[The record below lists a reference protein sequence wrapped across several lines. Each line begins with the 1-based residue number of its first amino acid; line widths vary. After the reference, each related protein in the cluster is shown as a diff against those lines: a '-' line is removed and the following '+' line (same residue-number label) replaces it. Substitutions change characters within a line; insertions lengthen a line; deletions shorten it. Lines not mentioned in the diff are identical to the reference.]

1 MKKNQPGLQSKVCLS
16 CDSGTLI
23 SSTEVTE
30 SWEWSKTSSKFFE
43 PDDPGD
49 LDLFD
54 FTVSVKLDRGQNSYD
69 GKSDEDEEQTGRR
82 EENVGEEEERVKWRK

>member
-1 MKKNQPGLQSKVCLS
+1 MSHEPGLQSKVCLS
-16 CDSGTLI
+16 CGSGTLI

-43 PDDPGD
+43 PEDPGD

-54 FTVSVKLDRGQNSYD
+54 FAVWARNWIEAES
-69 GKSDEDEEQTGRR
+69 GKFF
-82 EENVGEEEERVKWRK
+82 